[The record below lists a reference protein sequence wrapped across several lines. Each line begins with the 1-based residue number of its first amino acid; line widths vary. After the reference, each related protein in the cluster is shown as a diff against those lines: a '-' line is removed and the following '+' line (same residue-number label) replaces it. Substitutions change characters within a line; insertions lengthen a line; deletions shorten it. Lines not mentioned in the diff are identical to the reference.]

1 MEENIGVVVR
11 VRPIMPQE
19 AARGETPCVSSTPSA
34 REVRV
39 MTAEN
44 QAQAYVCSRC
54 FPSDTSQEAF
64 FAQSGVVDLLEAAM
78 SGFHSCAFAFG
89 QVSSYPLS

>member
-11 VRPIMPQE
+11 VRPIMPHE
-19 AARGETPCVSSTPSA
+19 AAKGETSCVSSTPNR

-39 MTAEN
+39 MTGEHE
-44 QAQAYVCSRC
+44 AQAYVCSKC
-54 FPSDTSQEAF
+54 FPTDTSQEAF
-64 FAQSGVVDLLEAAM
+64 FAQSGVVDLLEASM

-89 QVSSYPLS
+89 QVR